1 MTISVISLRR
11 LTAHWGGSWW
21 RGQIMGSR
29 WSATNRRLAEE
40 TEDRRRRADILVDRE
55 LAGHWGAAVAEPA
68 FIAGPGV
75 DARIERGVR
84 PGCVPW
90 PHALVLL
97 FAPWTVRNQARVE
110 SAFAVIPGVH
120 VKDLGGAPRS
130 ESGHPSLVERI
141 SRGRK
146 RTRYRAR
153 QDNGGHAPVRKSVS
167 RCRPRHR
174 PGPAV
179 WSAVLPASACKYYH
193 PSEARVWPQTRARSR
208 RQCGVS
214 PIAGD
219 QLTQCAVALSRRPRH
234 TQKVRKRVHP
244 EGGCRA

>member
-141 SRGRK
+141 TAEEVIARGIERAKIMAGTLRFGRACQGAGHGTGQDQRCGLLSSQHRHVNITTPAK
-146 RTRYRAR
+146 RAFGPRREH
-153 QDNGGHAPVRKSVS
+153 GLVGSVE
-167 RCRPRHR
+167 CR
-174 PGPAV
+174 
-179 WSAVLPASACKYYH
+179 
-193 PSEARVWPQTRARSR
+193 RS
-208 RQCGVS
+208 Q
-214 PIAGD
+214 AFN
-219 QLTQCAVALSRRPRH
+219 
-234 TQKVRKRVHP
+234 
-244 EGGCRA
+244 